1 MPQPPM
7 HKARRRSAASADMPA
22 RLQLP
27 MVITAVIGLVVAVFT
42 SSLMWRWEQRVAHQE
57 FVAVTQS
64 QVVALQRG
72 LDEYL
77 NQLQALRAL
86 FEASDDVTRP
96 EFESFAGRLLARQ

>member
-1 MPQPPM
+1 MSLPPM
-7 HKARRRSAASADMPA
+7 HSAPREGAASLDLPA

-27 MVITAVIGLVVAVFT
+27 MVVTAVIGLLLAVFA
-42 SSLMWRWEQRVAHQE
+42 SGLVWRWEQRVAHQE
-57 FVAVTQS
+57 FAAVTQS
-64 QVVALQRG
+64 QVIALQRG

-96 EFESFAGRLLARQ
+96 EFESFAG